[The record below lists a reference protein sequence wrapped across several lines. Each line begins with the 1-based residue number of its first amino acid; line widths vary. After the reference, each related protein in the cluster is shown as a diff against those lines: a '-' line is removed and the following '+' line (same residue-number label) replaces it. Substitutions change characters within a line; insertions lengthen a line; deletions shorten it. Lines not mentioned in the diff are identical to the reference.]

1 MPNLTKRLLL
11 YAHYD
16 RDGRVDEHILHQL
29 TAFAP
34 HCREIRFVSNSPITA
49 ADGQRLNAIVTAYRD
64 RPNHGY
70 DFAAWQ
76 TALEECD
83 ERLKDFDEVILM
95 NSSCYGP
102 LFPLEE
108 LWQKMASVTCDFWG
122 ITRHPGTRGIPPHLQ
137 SYFLV
142 IRRSMATSNAFREF
156 WERAVPRCR
165 SHADAVRFG
174 EIAFSTE
181 MEQAGFHGRALIE
194 TEDLRENWSIGYT
207 HPLAVHAA
215 DRLIVNYRLPLLKVK
230 AFAKFRN
237 RQTSSGAEIIR
248 ALNRSGSNYPL
259 PLLERHLR
267 RTTPLSWQ
275 KNLPSTLLLT
285 TSENVRP
292 PTKPISPKIAV
303 FLHAYYPDLLPEFF
317 SALNHLPGTFDLHVT
332 TPHRELEKIFSR
344 FTTPPQANLT
354 LHVTP
359 NRGRDIAPWL
369 NAIPLEQHLS
379 YDVALK
385 LHTKKSPTVTSEFGN
400 RWREFLLQALLPS
413 SEGVDRLLHA
423 FADDPELG
431 LILPPW
437 PPVVTLQCPAAYLGT
452 AADSAL
458 ARQLLDRLR
467 LAPPGETDQPIF
479 SAGSMFY
486 YRPAAIAP
494 LLQAGL
500 DYTTFPAEPLPEVG
514 TIAHAIERLIPYI
527 AQSNSYTYR
536 QTMTLEMLQDA
547 FRTCEDRSTYHYTT
561 VYRSM
566 RELYHAVRN
575 SIRWRT
581 GISRGDQWPTV

>member
-1 MPNLTKRLLL
+1 MKSPANRLLL
-11 YAHYD
+11 YAHHD
-16 RDGRVDEHILHQL
+16 RDGRVDDHIFHQL
-29 TAFAP
+29 AAFAQ

-49 ADGQRLNAIVTAYRD
+49 ADGKRLGKIVTAFRE
-64 RPNHGY
+64 RPNRGY

-76 TALEECD
+76 TALNECD
-83 ERLKDFDEVILM
+83 GRTGEFDEVILM

-102 LFPLEE
+102 LFPLDE
-108 LWQKMASVTCDFWG
+108 LWEKMSAVSCDFWG
-122 ITRHPGTRGIPPHLQ
+122 ITRHPGIRGIPAHLQ

-142 IRRSMATSNAFREF
+142 IRRTMAISTPFREF
-156 WERAVPRCR
+156 WIRAVPRCR
-165 SHADAVRFG
+165 THADAVRFG
-174 EIAFSTE
+174 EIAFTTQ
-181 MEQAGFHGRALIE
+181 MEQAGFRSSAMIE
-194 TEDLRENWSIGYT
+194 PADQRENWSIGYS
-207 HPLAVHAA
+207 HPLPVHAA
-215 DRLIVNYRLPLLKVK
+215 DRLILNYRLPLLKVK

-248 ALNRSGSNYPL
+248 ALKRSGSDYPL

-275 KNLPSTLLLT
+275 KNLPSSLILT
-285 TSENVRP
+285 SPENVP
-292 PTKPISPKIAV
+292 PPHQSPPPKIAV
-303 FLHAYYPDLLPEFF
+303 FLHVYYPDLLPEMF
-317 SALNHLPGTFDLHVT
+317 SALARLPFSFDLHVT
-332 TPHRELEKIFSR
+332 TPHPELEEAVPR
-344 FTTPPQANLT
+344 FAIPPQANLS

-369 NAIPLEQHLS
+369 NAIPQERHLS
-379 YDVALK
+379 YDAALK

-413 SEGVDRLLHA
+413 PGGIHQLLHA

-437 PPVVTLQCPAAYLGT
+437 PPVVTLQCPCAYLGSS
-452 AADSAL
+452 ADSAL

-467 LAPPGETDQPIF
+467 LTPPGETDQPIF

-486 YRPAAIAP
+486 YRPAAVAP
-494 LLQAGL
+494 LLLAAL
-500 DYTTFPAEPLPEVG
+500 DYGAFPPEPLPPEG
-514 TIAHAIERLIPYI
+514 TLAHAIERLIPYI
-527 AQSNSYTYR
+527 AQSNGYTYR

-581 GISRGDQWPTV
+581 GISRGDKWPTV

>member
-1 MPNLTKRLLL
+1 MKSPANRLLL

-16 RDGRVDEHILHQL
+16 RDGQVDPHIFHQL
-29 TAFAP
+29 IALAQ
-34 HCREIRFVSNSPITA
+34 HCREIRFVSNSPITET
-49 ADGQRLNAIVTAYRD
+49 DGKRLGEIVTAYRE
-64 RPNHGY
+64 RPNQGY

-76 TALEECD
+76 TALNECD
-83 ERLKDFDEVILM
+83 DRLGEFDEVILM

-108 LWQKMASVTCDFWG
+108 LWQKMASVVCDFWG
-122 ITRHPGTRGIPPHLQ
+122 ITRHPGNRKTPPHLQ

-142 IRRSMATSNAFREF
+142 IRRSMVVSTPFREF
-156 WERAVPRCR
+156 WSRAVPRCR
-165 SHADAVRFG
+165 SHAETVRFG
-174 EIAFSTE
+174 EIAFSVE
-181 MEQAGFHGRALIE
+181 MEQAGFRGCAVIE
-194 TEDLRENWSIGYT
+194 PGDLRENWSIGYN
-207 HPLAVHAA
+207 HPLNVHAA
-215 DRLIVNYRLPLLKVK
+215 DRLILNYRLPLLKVK

-237 RQTSSGAEIIR
+237 RQSCSGAEIIR
-248 ALNRSGSNYPL
+248 ALKRSGSDYPL

-285 TSENVRP
+285 TSGNIRP
-292 PTKPISPKIAV
+292 PENPISPKIAV
-303 FLHAYYPDLLPEFF
+303 FLHAYYPDLLPEIFY
-317 SALNHLPGTFDLHVT
+317 ALNRLPGPFDLYLT
-332 TPHRELEKIFSR
+332 TPHPELEKIFSR
-344 FTTPPQANLT
+344 FAIPPQANLS

-369 NAIPLEQHLS
+369 NAIPPEQHLS
-379 YDVALK
+379 YDTALK
-385 LHTKKSPTVTSEFGN
+385 LHTKKSPTHTSEFGK

-413 SEGVDRLLHA
+413 TGGIHQLLHA
-423 FADDPELG
+423 LADDPELG

-437 PPVVTLQCPAAYLGT
+437 PPVLTLQRPSAYLGS

-458 ARQLLDRLR
+458 ARQLLDQLR
-467 LAPPGETDQPIF
+467 LTPPGETDQPIF

-486 YRPAAIAP
+486 YRPAAIVP

-500 DYTTFPAEPLPEVG
+500 DYATFPKEPLPEEG
-514 TIAHAIERLIPYI
+514 TLAHAVERLIPYI
-527 AQSNSYTYR
+527 AQSNGYTYR

-561 VYRSM
+561 IYRSM

-575 SIRWRT
+575 SFRWRT
-581 GISRGDQWPTV
+581 GISRGDKWPTV